1 MKNAL
6 ATYIYP
12 EAIRFL
18 NDFLSCY
25 SDSTVK
31 IKLLLFNDGAEIKY
45 LQNELRK
52 NKVLDYQII
61 DAKSPTPALVRKK
74 SITYFLKNNFKKIIF
89 ADIDD
94 TFSKNRIEMSL
105 KGLEISDFV
114 FNNVRVVDKNLEL
127 IDNSFFPSANVIPKK
142 IYSYKQILIKNFL
155 GFSNTAVNVKIL
167 EDIEIPPD
175 IIAVDWW
182 IYSVLLLK
190 NYEGTFIDD
199 TFTNYRQHSKNI
211 IGANKEINI
220 ETLKYQLSIVKKHFY
235 HLNRKYKVKEFQ
247 NYYEKITNLVNN
259 EKGIALLLDKI
270 NQGKGNLLWW
280 EWLKYL

>member
-1 MKNAL
+1 MKKAL

-12 EAIRFL
+12 EGIRFL
-18 NDFLSCY
+18 NDFLNCY

-31 IKLLLFNDGAEIKY
+31 IKLLLFNDGVKIEYLYDELKKY
-45 LQNELRK
+45 RA
-52 NKVLDYQII
+52 LDYQII
-61 DAKSPTPALVRKK
+61 EAKSPSPALVRKK
-74 SITYFLKNNFKKIIF
+74 SISYFLENNFEKIIF

-105 KGLEISDFV
+105 NGLEISDFV
-114 FNNVRVVDKNLEL
+114 YNNIRLVDKNLKL
-127 IDNSFFPSANVIPKK
+127 TDNTFFLSENVIPKK

-167 EDIEIPPD
+167 KDIEIPPD

-182 IYSVLLLK
+182 LYSVLLLK
-190 NYEGTFIDD
+190 NYEGIFIDD
-199 TFTNYRQHSKNI
+199 TFTNYRQHSKNL

-235 HLNRKYKVKEFQ
+235 HLDKKYKVKEFK

-259 EKGIALLLDKI
+259 EKEITLLLDKI
-270 NQGKGNLLWW
+270 NQGNWNSLWW